1 MSYVPALDQIQ
12 LGQEVT
18 WGSTVAGTAKLGLI
32 SDCTLEPEVEVETLA
47 DVRGSLAPGFVAVL
61 NSHKG
66 AASIAGTVSYD
77 DLPYWLDS
85 LFVISTPGAATTY
98 TRAYVGQLLTA
109 PSRRKYTL
117 YRGSAGKTQKMVGAV
132 VNEFNLK
139 VETNKAWQFTA
150 KMVGA
155 SVLDGTLASL
165 SDRSQTPVHAN
176 VTTMYLDAV
185 GGTMGATPVSS
196 LWFSAE
202 LSIKNG
208 VGLVSKVGGLNP
220 VAYVDGKAEASLKIK
235 CDVDAT
241 TAGYL
246 TAILGTS
253 LVQKQIRIKATTG
266 STQIAQFDFA
276 GTFNSSPKINTDQD
290 GVSTFEF
297 EMDSIYNTTLGNWM
311 NASVTNSIAAMA

>member
-32 SDCTLEPEVEVETLA
+32 TDCTLEPEVEVETLA

-66 AASIAGTVSYD
+66 SATISGAVSYD

-85 LFVISTPGAATTY
+85 LFVVSTPGAGPTY
-98 TRAYVGQLLTA
+98 TRDYVGQLLTA
-109 PSRRKYTL
+109 PTRRKYTL
-117 YRGSAGKTQKMVGAV
+117 YRGSTGKVQKMLGSV
-132 VNEFNLK
+132 VTEFNLK
-139 VETNKAWQFTA
+139 VETNKTWQFTA
-150 KMVGA
+150 KLVGA
-155 SVLDGTLASL
+155 SVLDGALASL

-185 GGTMGATPVSS
+185 GGTMGSTPVAS

-202 LSIKNG
+202 LNIKNG
-208 VGLVSKVGGLNP
+208 VGLVSKVGGLTP
-220 VAYVDGKAEASLKIK
+220 VAYVDGMAEATLKVK
-235 CDVDAT
+235 ADVDAT

-246 TAILGTS
+246 TSVLGTT
-253 LVQKQIRIKATTG
+253 LLQKQIRIKATTG

-276 GTFNSSPKINTDQD
+276 GTFTSAPKINTDQD
-290 GVSTFEF
+290 GVSTLEF
-297 EMDSIYNTTLGNWM
+297 ELGAIYNTTLGNWM
-311 NASVTNSIAAMA
+311 KASVTNSIATMV

>member
-12 LGQEVT
+12 LGQESS
-18 WGSTVAGTAKLGLI
+18 WGSSATATSKLGLI
-32 SDCTLEPEVEVETLA
+32 SDCTLEPEVDVETLA

-66 AASIAGTVSYD
+66 AASIGGTVSYD

-85 LFVISTPGAATTY
+85 LFVISTPGAGPTY
-98 TRAYVGQLLTA
+98 TRDYVGQLLTA

-117 YRGSAGKTQKMVGAV
+117 YRGSSGKVQKMLGAV
-132 VNEFNLK
+132 VTEFSLK
-139 VETNKAWQFTA
+139 VETNKAWSYTA
-150 KMVGA
+150 KLIGKQ
-155 SVLDGTLASL
+155 VLDGTLAAL

-185 GGTMGATPVSS
+185 GGTMGATPVAS

-202 LSIKNG
+202 LNIKNG
-208 VGLVSKVGGLNP
+208 AGLVSSVGALLP
-220 VAYVDGKAEASLKIK
+220 ASYVDGMAEATLKVK
-235 CDVDAT
+235 ADVDAT

-246 TAILGTS
+246 TSILGTS
-253 LVQKQIRIKATTG
+253 LLQKQIRIKATTG

-276 GTFNSSPKINTDQD
+276 GTFSSAPKINTDQD
-290 GVSTFEF
+290 GVSTLEF
-297 EMDSIYNTTLGNWM
+297 EMDAIYNTTLGNWM
-311 NASVTNSIAAMA
+311 KASVTNSIATMV